1 MKLIKAYVASF
12 GGLKDFKY
20 DFTDGINTIKQ
31 DNGWG
36 KSTLATFIKAMFYGL
51 DGSNKRSL
59 LENERKK
66 YKVT

>member
-1 MKLIKAYVASF
+1 MKLIKCYVSSF
-12 GGLKDFKY
+12 GGIKDYTY
-20 DFTDGINTIKQ
+20 DFCGGFNEIKQ

-66 YKVT
+66 YKT

>member
-31 DNGWG
+31 AYDLCKTSGIDADYEIREYDDNV
-36 KSTLATFIKAMFYGL
+36 KIVIKM
-51 DGSNKRSL
+51 
-59 LENERKK
+59 RK
-66 YKVT
+66 